1 MADNTRG
8 GSQDGADPLIATDEV
23 TYSGDTADVQLM
35 RPVHVSGAEGSK
47 TVDALTD
54 ATGLNVHVV
63 GADLRTT
70 ATLDGVND
78 AITIALAGAV
88 EAAFTSLGTP
98 SLQATVQVE
107 LSLDGGT
114 NWISGFGYWSST
126 QAQASSGLADSVLA
140 VAGDSVFVGRNWAYG
155 AAGATHARLRVSAFT
170 AGSLDMAAVALTHPT
185 GFDENTATLIMES
198 GRPANVK
205 PGNIDAHAAAENG
218 LVTNARNEVYNGTTW
233 DRVRGDTTNGLDVDV
248 TRLPALAA
256 GTNNIGDV
264 DVLSLPALPAGT
276 NNIGDVDVLTLPGV
290 GGLAAHAS
298 PASGNPVYV
307 AGRASAAIP
316 TDVGAD
322 GDAAGMWTNRNGA
335 TVVLMAPH
343 VGLNS
348 DPWNLVHEG
357 AQYTSAQTSTVLV
370 AGGAGDKIVVT
381 KVQIQAYATTAGTAI
396 LYFGTGA
403 YSRGTNRALFDG
415 EFAPSATL
423 KPGVVLD
430 GPFISGANGDD
441 LLVTTTNALSITFSV
456 WYYVVV

>member
-1 MADNTRG
+1 MTDNTRG

-23 TYSGDTADVQLM
+23 TYSGDTADVQLT
-35 RPVHVSGAEGSK
+35 RPVHVTGAEGSK
-47 TVDALTD
+47 TVVDVTSANGLIVGGNVAHDAAD
-54 ATGLNVHVV
+54 AGNPIKIGGVYRNSVTPVAADDRVEAQFGPTGIQYVSNTVPHTSD
-63 GADLRTT
+63 A
-70 ATLDGVND
+70 DGVGN
-78 AITIALAGAV
+78 ASGAR
-88 EAAFTSLGTP
+88 AF
-98 SLQATVQVE
+98 
-107 LSLDGGT
+107 
-114 NWISGFGYWSST
+114 N
-126 QAQASSGLADSVLA
+126 
-140 VAGDSVFVGRNWAYG
+140 
-155 AAGATHARLRVSAFT
+155 
-170 AGSLDMAAVALTHPT
+170 
-185 GFDENTATLIMES
+185 GFDESVGQLEVRS
-198 GRPANVK
+198 F
-205 PGNIDAHAAAENG
+205 
-218 LVTNARNEVYNGTTW
+218 VYNGSTW
-233 DRVRGDTTNGLDVDV
+233 DRPRGDATNGADVDV
-248 TRLPALAA
+248 TRLPAIPA

-264 DVLSLPALPAGT
+264 DILTIAAGDNNIGNVDIVTMPNVTIGAAIPAGT

-298 PASGNPVYV
+298 PASGNPVYI

-322 GDAAGMWTNRNGA
+322 GDAAAMWTNRNGA

-370 AGGAGDKIVVT
+370 AGGASEKIVVT
-381 KVQIQAYATTAGTAI
+381 KVQIQAFATTAGTAI